1 MITIIHGNDTASSR
15 KYYIDQKTADA
26 FSFEGE
32 KVCLTD
38 LTQVLEGG
46 GLFTDSKKIFIDEFL
61 SKRKQGKETEEI
73 ILLLNKYRET
83 NDIFLWEGKEIS
95 KKNASLFSNPT
106 VKTFKFPLFL
116 FTFLD
121 GIKPKSS
128 NNVVLFH
135 EALKKSEAELIFF
148 MLIRQFRLL
157 LAVSDEKSPFS
168 RHAELDSA
176 SLEIPKSIR
185 QAQDPEYTEG
195 QVRDDSNQRIDEIKR
210 LAPWQ
215 KSKFKKQSG
224 LFSLINLKNAYK
236 KLFEIDLGQKTG
248 TLNMSIEQAIDIFL
262 LDL

>member
-32 KVCLTD
+32 KVSLTD
-38 LTQVLEGG
+38 LVQILEGG
-46 GLFTDSKKIFIDEFL
+46 GLFSDSKKIFIDEFL
-61 SKRKQGKETEEI
+61 SKRKQGKETEDI
-73 ILLLNKYRET
+73 VLQLNKYCKI

-95 KKNASLFSNPT
+95 KKNISLFSDPN
-106 VKTFKFPLFL
+106 VKIFKFPLYL

-121 GIKPKSS
+121 AIKP
-128 NNVVLFH
+128 NNTGNLISFH

-157 LAVSDEKSPFS
+157 LALSDDSS
-168 RHAELDSA
+168 RHSRESGN
-176 SLEIPKSIR
+176 P
-185 QAQDPEYTEG
+185 
-195 QVRDDSNQRIDEIKR
+195 DDKIDEVKR

-248 TLNMSIEQAIDIFL
+248 TLNMSLEQAIDIL
-262 LDL
+262 LLEI